1 MKPKPK
7 ADIDTIDLTRPLEV
21 VALGVKSRAIRC
33 RFLEGKGEFILR
45 ATGSLSVIPGEILT
59 VMPHREWRFGGFP
72 YLAGAVRSTRLDIGA
87 LGLEPLRLE
96 DQGMWDPHR
105 HYWGEEGEA
114 PDEWQEA
121 LIAEGPRP
129 LFEMEQVFPGEDPD
143 DIDSDPILESANRR
157 EAGDIRGAARLLMDT
172 LEADLRCLDA
182 HAHLGNLWFDWVPER
197 AIRHYEVGIRI
208 GELSLGEGFDGV
220 LPWGRI
226 NNRPFLRCMQSYG
239 LCLWR
244 LGRFDAAAA
253 IFQRMLRLSPSDN
266 QGVRF
271 LIDSIREK
279 RAWKKEGEMDVYTLY
294 ETAPWDWPPDANDEI
309 LRVLRDRRVPE
320 AERLLAAELAGELLI
335 LDDVLGEELLRIL
348 ESEDEAEPLRAK
360 AAISLGPVLE
370 EADREGLDDPNRLAL
385 SVGMLH
391 RVKASLQGTHH
402 DPEVPKEVRRS
413 ALEASVRALEPWH
426 SAAVRAAYYDSDP
439 EWKLTAVFCMRYV
452 PGFDDEIVE
461 ALETDDTEVLQK
473 AVDAARDRGVAG
485 AWPHLRKMILLA
497 ASGASILPADPEAER
512 SLLLAAM
519 NAVANIRPLDAHETL
534 SGLVDS
540 DDPDISEAAIEILE
554 NVETRWMLDDE
565 DEEGEP
571 TWH

>member
-1 MKPKPK
+1 MKPKSRT
-7 ADIDTIDLTRPLEV
+7 DINTIDLTRPLEV
-21 VALGVKSRAIRC
+21 VALGVKSRATRC

-45 ATGSLSVIPGEILT
+45 ATGSWSVIPGEILT

-72 YLAGAVRSTRLDIGA
+72 YLAGAVRSTRLDIGL
-87 LGLEPLRLE
+87 LGLKPLGLR
-96 DQGMWDPHR
+96 DRGMWDPQS

-114 PDEWQEA
+114 PDEWQKA

-129 LFEMEQVFPGEDPD
+129 LFEMEQVIPGEDPD
-143 DIDSDPILESANRR
+143 DIDSDPILESVNRR
-157 EAGDIRGAARLLMDT
+157 EVGDIRGAARLLMDT

-208 GELSLGEGFDGV
+208 GELSLEEGFDGV
-220 LPWGRI
+220 LSWGLI
-226 NNRPFLRCMQSYG
+226 DNRPFLRCLQSYG

-244 LGRFDAAAA
+244 LGRFDAATAT
-253 IFQRMLRLSPSDN
+253 FQRMLRLNPSDN

-279 RAWKKEGEMDVYTLY
+279 RPWKREGEMDVYTLF
-294 ETAPWDWPPDANDEI
+294 ETAPWDWPPEANGEI
-309 LRVLRDRRVPE
+309 LRVLRDRKVPE

-348 ESEDEAEPLRAK
+348 EGEDEAEPLRAK

-370 EADREGLDDPNRLAL
+370 EADMARLDDPNGLAL
-385 SVGMLH
+385 TVGMLR
-391 RVKASLQGTHH
+391 RVKTSLLGIHH
-402 DPEVPKEVRRS
+402 DAEVPKGVRRS
-413 ALEASVRALEPWH
+413 ALEASVRAPEPWH
-426 SAAVRAAYYDSDP
+426 SAAVRAAYYDGDP

-461 ALETDDTEVLQK
+461 ALETNDTEVLQK
-473 AVDAARDRGVAG
+473 AVYAARDKGLAG

-497 ASGASILPADPEAER
+497 ASGTSILPHDPKAEK

-519 NAVANIRPLDAHETL
+519 NAVATIRPLDAHETL
-534 SGLVDS
+534 SRLVDS
-540 DDPDISEAAIEILE
+540 DDADISETAIEILE
-554 NVETRWMLDDE
+554 DVETLWMLDDE
-565 DEEGEP
+565 EADEEP